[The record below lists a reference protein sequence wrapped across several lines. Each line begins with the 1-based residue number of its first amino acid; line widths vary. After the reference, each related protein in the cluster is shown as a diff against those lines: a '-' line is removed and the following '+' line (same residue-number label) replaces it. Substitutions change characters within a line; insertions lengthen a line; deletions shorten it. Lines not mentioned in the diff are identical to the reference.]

1 MSSKSGLLGLLRA
14 KWNPPAL
21 PTTSFARKTVLI
33 TGSNTGLGF
42 HAAQHFARLGA
53 EHVILGV
60 RNISKGEAARKKLMK
75 SANGTRISVLPLD
88 MNNYTSV
95 TRFVGRMGTEYPR
108 IDIAVLNAGIYN
120 MHYKTSPEGWEE
132 TLQVNTLSTTLLAI
146 LLLPILQHT
155 KQSDPLSTPHLILVS
170 SGRHA
175 AISPSSIPTPPAP
188 ILSSFNT
195 PPKPTTPYNASQQY
209 QISKLLLMYTLKP
222 LASLATT
229 SGGEAQVLVTSC
241 CPGLCASDLSRGV
254 PWYLIW
260 AAWLFFKIFGRTTEE
275 GSRTLVS
282 ACSLGEEAQGGYW
295 KDDELKRPGD
305 MVTSKEGKRVGEQV
319 WREIVDV
326 LRKEVLGPVPKL
338 EELVEGQGQ
347 A

>member
-14 KWNPPAL
+14 KWNPPAP
-21 PTTSFARKTVLI
+21 PTTSFERKTVLI

-42 HAAQHFARLGA
+42 YAAQHFARLGA
-53 EHVILGV
+53 EHLILGV

-75 SANGTRISVLPLD
+75 RANGTRIDVLALD
-88 MNNYTSV
+88 MDNYTSV
-95 TRFVGRMGTEYPR
+95 TRFVGRLKTEYPR

-120 MHYKTSPEGWEE
+120 MQYRTSTQGWEE

-155 KQSDPLSTPHLILVS
+155 KQLDSSSTPHLVLVS

-175 AISPSSIPTPPAP
+175 AISASSIPTPPAP
-188 ILSSFNT
+188 ILSSFNS
-195 PPKPTTPYNASQQY
+195 PPIPTTPYDASQQY

-222 LASLATT
+222 LAFLATT
-229 SGGEAQVLVTSC
+229 SGGEAKVIVTSC

-282 ACSLGEEAQGGYW
+282 ACSHGEEAQGGYW
-295 KDDELKRPGD
+295 KDDELRRPGE
-305 MVTSKEGKRVGEQV
+305 MVTSKEGRRAGEQV
-319 WREIVDV
+319 WREVVDV
-326 LRKEVLGPVPKL
+326 LRKEVPGPVPEL
-338 EELVEGQGQ
+338 EELIEEEGQ